1 LKTNLLALNWHA
13 KNGKD
18 SEIASARTRPAAEPL
33 RTYVAIIELAPIR
46 NAVRPEDWPRQRY
59 KIVSYAQHA
68 ARSLIA
74 ETDTFAIHRCELCI
88 LTLGDTTL
96 EIASS
101 TTAAIGH
108 KIVHDLLGVQGV
120 GRVTL
125 KQRLFEMTQLLASGL
140 ALTSDAKA
148 DGDEADAPTTS
159 DAGPGAAPKPDRLAR
174 HRRLGPL
181 FDTDGPAEI
190 EVSYEPIWNLES
202 RMVRTFSLVASVK
215 RGNEPPLRG
224 YDALQRPE
232 PIQDIG
238 DFDLANVETGLLD
251 LKDAIDAGHESR
263 LLLPLHFDT
272 VGSYQGRSE
281 LLEIFPSIPTSV
293 RQRLSFALFGIPV
306 GVPQGRLHQVHLVL
320 KPLAREVTAV
330 LSPPSADSQT
340 MWSFIARV
348 RSAGMKRVVIAMP
361 DDPAANIVERARSI
375 CSRASSMGLG
385 VCTLN
390 LRNGRLAHQLS
401 IAGCTDF
408 GGPLFGGPFEDL
420 PKTFAVHSNIFERSR

>member
-1 LKTNLLALNWHA
+1 MKTNLLALNWRA

-18 SEIASARTRPAAEPL
+18 SEFAGGHARPAAEPL

-46 NAVRPEDWPRQRY
+46 NAVRPEDWPRHSY

-68 ARSLIA
+68 ARTLIA

-101 TTAAIGH
+101 TAAAIGH
-108 KIVHDLLGVQGV
+108 KIVQDLLGVQGV

-125 KQRLFEMTQLLASGL
+125 KPRVFEMTQLLASGL
-140 ALTSDAKA
+140 TPTNDAIV
-148 DGDEADAPTTS
+148 DGDEAHAPS
-159 DAGPGAAPKPDRLAR
+159 FSNAGRHAAPKPDRLAR
-174 HRRLGPL
+174 HRRLRPL
-181 FDTDGPAEI
+181 FGTDGPAEI
-190 EVSYEPIWNLES
+190 EVSYQPIWNLES
-202 RMVRTFSLVASVK
+202 RMVRTFSLVASVR
-215 RGNEPPLRG
+215 RGSEPPLQG
-224 YDALQRPE
+224 YEALQRPE
-232 PIQDIG
+232 AIQDIG

-281 LLEIFPSIPTSV
+281 LLEIFPSLPASV

-306 GVPQGRLHQVHLVL
+306 GVPQGRLHQVHLML

-330 LSPPSADSQT
+330 LSPQSANSET

-361 DDPAANIVERARSI
+361 DDPATNIVERARSI
-375 CSRASSMGLG
+375 CSRASSMGLR
-385 VCTLN
+385 VCALN
-390 LRNGRLAHQLS
+390 LRNGRLAHRLS

-420 PKTFAVHSNIFERSR
+420 PKTFAVHSSVFERSH